1 MIDHHEVIALV
12 DRVVGCKSGAPVRLL
27 SEPESAVGH
36 TLKRK
41 FFELLQE
48 VSGSP
53 DEHSI

>member
-1 MIDHHEVIALV
+1 MIGHREIVALV
-12 DRVVGCKSGAPVRLL
+12 DRVVGCKSGAPELLL